1 MSLLKRRHLTP
12 DHEAFRDSVRRWA
25 MAELTPHVEAWRSA
39 GAVSRDAYLSAG
51 AQGYLL
57 MWAPED
63 YGGLGLTDQRYD
75 QVLQEEV
82 IRHSDP
88 GFYQNLHSQV
98 VGPYLGNLG
107 SEELKARLMPR
118 AISGECILA
127 VAMTEPN
134 AGSDLA
140 NLKTRAV
147 DCGDHWEISG
157 QKTYISNGILADAV
171 VVAARTDIGG
181 RRTLGLFMV
190 ERGMEG
196 LSRGQKLRKLGLDAQ
211 DTAEL
216 FFDRVKVPKSHVL
229 GDPAEGFVNLARHL
243 ANERLH
249 VAIGSLAHAQTAF
262 DLTMDYITSR
272 QAFGQPI
279 GSFQESRFVMARLRV
294 DLDVAQAFVDACVMA
309 HNDRRLSAEVAAEA
323 KLQASELEQ
332 RVISACLQL
341 HGGAGYMEEY
351 RISRMFRDARIA
363 PIYGGTSEIMKEIIS
378 RGMGLDA
385 RRLT

>member
-107 SEELKARLMPR
+107 SEELKTRLMPR

-196 LSRGQKLRKLGLDAQ
+196 FSRGQKLRKLGLDAQ

-229 GDPAEGFVNLARHL
+229 GDPAEGLVNLARHL

-249 VAIGSLAHAQTAF
+249 VAIGSLTHAQTAF